1 VVDIGSFGG
10 LMHPYLPMCGYR
22 KIIMTN
28 VPVWVYPATTVK
40 ITLQDIPAKILTDN
54 TFI

>member
-1 VVDIGSFGG
+1 
-10 LMHPYLPMCGYR
+10 
-22 KIIMTN
+22 MTN

-54 TFI
+54 TFIQTFWCDILLI